1 MIEKVQIE
9 LLDGGRMPEKAHATD
24 AAWDCFARS
33 VEEDRERGIVRYGL
47 GFRLALP
54 VGWFADM
61 RPRSSIFKT
70 GLVLSNS
77 CGVVDAGYRGEV
89 MAVFYRSAGYPAFPY
104 QVGDRVVQMMIR
116 KLDEV
121 ELVPVAGVDLA
132 TARGAGGFGST
143 GR

>member
-1 MIEKVQIE
+1 MIERVQIE
-9 LLDGGRMPEKAHATD
+9 LLDGGRIPEKAHATD

-33 VEEDRERGIVRYGL
+33 VEEDKARGIVRYGL

-70 GLVLSNS
+70 WLVLSNS

-89 MAVFYRSAGYPAFPY
+89 MAVFYSNMWQPACPY
-104 QVGDRVVQMMIR
+104 KVGDRVVQMMIR

-121 ELVPVAGVDLA
+121 ELVSVAGVDLA